1 MKRRILPL
9 VSEYDPVAFDAFEAQ
24 GWGTKEAAG
33 YDALA
38 GRVTSRLA
46 DPLLDAVGAGPGKRV
61 LDIASGPGY
70 VAARAAERGAD
81 PVGLDSSETMLAYA
95 RSRSPSVEFVRGD
108 ATDLPFPDDSFDAV
122 ITAFLLLHVGRPEQ
136 VVAEAARV
144 VAPDGL
150 AAWSV
155 WDEPSRGRW
164 LGVVFDAFSA
174 AGVQPPADVPPGP
187 PIFRFADETEFK
199 RLLTD
204 AGLVDV
210 SVETIEF
217 PLQLASKDE
226 LWDGLV
232 GGTVRVRPMIV
243 GQSADMQ
250 RAIRTHFDELLE
262 EYRTEDELDVP
273 VSVKLASGRKPS
285 QR

>member
-1 MKRRILPL
+1 M
-9 VSEYDPVAFDAFEAQ
+9 SDYDAVAFDAFEEA

-61 LDIASGPGY
+61 LDIATGPGY

-81 PVGLDSSETMLAYA
+81 PVGLDLSETMLAYA
-95 RSRSPSVEFVRGD
+95 RSRLPNVEFVRGN
-108 ATDLPFPDDSFDAV
+108 ATELPFPDASFDAAIV
-122 ITAFLLLHVGRPEQ
+122 AFLLLHVGRPEE

-144 VAPDGL
+144 IAPGGR
-150 AAWSV
+150 AAFSV

-164 LGVVFDAFSA
+164 LGVVFDAFTA
-174 AGVQPPADVPPGP
+174 AGAQGP
-187 PIFRFADETEFK
+187 PIFRFADENEFS
-199 RLLTD
+199 RLLSG

-210 SVETIEF
+210 SVETVGL
-217 PLQLASKDE
+217 PLQLASSDE
-226 LWDGLV
+226 LWTGLV
-232 GGTVRVRPMIV
+232 DGTVRVRPMILE
-243 GQSADMQ
+243 QSAEMQ

-262 EYRTEDELDVP
+262 DYRTEDGFDVP
-273 VSVKLASGRKPS
+273 VSVKLASGRKS
-285 QR
+285 

>member
-1 MKRRILPL
+1 M
-9 VSEYDPVAFDAFEAQ
+9 SEYDAVAFDAFEEA

-46 DPLLDAVGAGPGKRV
+46 DPLLDAVGAGPGKRM
-61 LDIASGPGY
+61 LDIATGPGY

-81 PVGLDSSETMLAYA
+81 PVGLDFSEAMLAYA
-95 RSRSPSVEFVRGD
+95 RSRSPNVEFVRGN
-108 ATDLPFPDDSFDAV
+108 ATELPFPDGSFDAAIV
-122 ITAFLLLHVGRPEQ
+122 AFLLLHVGRPEE

-144 VAPDGL
+144 VAPDGR
-150 AAWSV
+150 AALSV

-164 LGVVFDAFSA
+164 LGVVLDAFTA
-174 AGVQPPADVPPGP
+174 AGAQPPADVPPGP
-187 PIFRFADETEFK
+187 PIFRFADESEFK

-210 SVETIEF
+210 AVETVEF
-217 PLQLASKDE
+217 PLQLASSDE
-226 LWDGLV
+226 LWTGIVD
-232 GGTVRVRPMIV
+232 GTVRVRPMIL
-243 GQSADMQ
+243 GQSTEMQ

-262 EYRTEDELDVP
+262 EYRTEDGFDVP
-273 VSVKLASGRKPS
+273 VSIKLASGRKP
-285 QR
+285 

>member
-1 MKRRILPL
+1 VRRRILPAM
-9 VSEYDPVAFDAFEAQ
+9 SDYDAVAFDAFEQA

-61 LDIASGPGY
+61 LDIATGPGY

-81 PVGLDSSETMLAYA
+81 PVGLDFSETMLAYA
-95 RSRSPSVEFVRGD
+95 RSRSPSVEYVRGN
-108 ATDLPFPDDSFDAV
+108 ATELPFPEGSFDAAIV
-122 ITAFLLLHVGRPEQ
+122 AFLLLHVGRPEE

-144 VAPDGL
+144 VAPGGR
-150 AAWSV
+150 AAFSV

-164 LGVVFDAFSA
+164 LGVVFDAFTA
-174 AGVQPPADVPPGP
+174 AGAQPPADVPPGP
-187 PIFRFADETEFK
+187 PIFRFADENEFT
-199 RLLTD
+199 RLLTG

-210 SVETIEF
+210 AVETVEF
-217 PLQLASKDE
+217 PLWLASGNE
-226 LWDGLV
+226 LWTGLV
-232 GGTVRVRPMIV
+232 DGTVRVRPMIV
-243 GQSADMQ
+243 GQSAEMQ

-262 EYRTEDELDVP
+262 DYRTDNGFDVP
-273 VSVKLASGRKPS
+273 VSVKLASGRKP
-285 QR
+285 

>member
-1 MKRRILPL
+1 VRRRILPAM
-9 VSEYDPVAFDAFEAQ
+9 SDYDAVAFDAFEQA

-61 LDIASGPGY
+61 LDIATGPGY

-81 PVGLDSSETMLAYA
+81 PVGLDFSETMLAYA
-95 RSRSPSVEFVRGD
+95 RSRSPSVEFVRGN
-108 ATDLPFPDDSFDAV
+108 ATELPFPEGSFDAAIV
-122 ITAFLLLHVGRPEQ
+122 AFLLLHVGRPEE

-144 VAPDGL
+144 VAPGGR
-150 AAWSV
+150 AAFSV

-164 LGVVFDAFSA
+164 LGVVFDAFTA
-174 AGVQPPADVPPGP
+174 AGAQPPADVPPGP
-187 PIFRFADETEFK
+187 PIFRFADENEFT
-199 RLLTD
+199 RLLTG

-210 SVETIEF
+210 AVETVEF
-217 PLQLASKDE
+217 PLWLASGNE
-226 LWDGLV
+226 LWTGLV
-232 GGTVRVRPMIV
+232 DGTVRVRPMIV
-243 GQSADMQ
+243 GQSAEMQ

-262 EYRTEDELDVP
+262 DYRTDNGFDVP
-273 VSVKLASGRKPS
+273 VSVKLASGRKP
-285 QR
+285 

>member
-1 MKRRILPL
+1 VRRRILPAM
-9 VSEYDPVAFDAFEAQ
+9 SDYDVGAFDAFEEA

-61 LDIASGPGY
+61 LDIATGPGY

-81 PVGLDSSETMLAYA
+81 PVGLDLSETMLAYA
-95 RSRSPSVEFVRGD
+95 RSRLPNVEFVRGT
-108 ATDLPFPDDSFDAV
+108 ATELPFPDASFDAAIV
-122 ITAFLLLHVGRPEQ
+122 AFLLLHVGRPEE

-144 VAPDGL
+144 VAPGGR
-150 AAWSV
+150 AAFSV

-164 LGVVFDAFSA
+164 LGVVFDAFTA
-174 AGVQPPADVPPGP
+174 AGAQPPGDVPPGP
-187 PIFRFADETEFK
+187 PIFRFADENEFT
-199 RLLTD
+199 RLLTG

-210 SVETIEF
+210 AVETVEF
-217 PLQLASKDE
+217 PLQLASGDQ
-226 LWDGLV
+226 LWTGLV
-232 GGTVRVRPMIV
+232 DGTVRVRPMILE
-243 GQSADMQ
+243 QSAEMQ

-262 EYRTEDELDVP
+262 DYRTEDGFDVP
-273 VSVKLASGRKPS
+273 VSVKLASGRKT
-285 QR
+285 

>member
-1 MKRRILPL
+1 M
-9 VSEYDPVAFDAFEAQ
+9 SEYDPAAFDAFEAE
-24 GWGTKEAAG
+24 GWGTKEPDG

-61 LDIASGPGY
+61 LDIATGPGY

-81 PVGLDSSETMLAYA
+81 PVGLDFSETMLAFA
-95 RSRSPSVEFVRGD
+95 RSRSPSIEFVRGD
-108 ATDLPFPDDSFDAV
+108 ATEVPFPDDSFDAA
-122 ITAFLLLHVGRPEQ
+122 ITAFLLLHVGRPEL

-144 VAPDGL
+144 VAPDGR

-164 LGVVFDAFSA
+164 LGVVFDAFAA
-174 AGVQPPADVPPGP
+174 AGAQPPTDVPPGP
-187 PIFRFADETEFK
+187 PIFRFADESEFK

-210 SVETIEF
+210 TVETVEF
-217 PLQLASKDE
+217 PLRLASSDE
-226 LWDGLV
+226 LWSGLV
-232 GGTVRVRPMIV
+232 DGTVRVRPMII
-243 GQSADMQ
+243 GQAPELQ

-262 EYRTEDELDVP
+262 EYRTDDGFDVP
-273 VSVKLASGRKPS
+273 VSVKLASGRKPPL
-285 QR
+285 R